1 MRPAFPGQP
10 TTILVDL
17 CHYDPN
23 ANLQAAAGAGVAA
36 VMLKATE
43 GATFRDPAFATL
55 LARAQDAGLL
65 TGAYHF
71 GTAADP
77 AAQLDNFI
85 TAVTAAA
92 GGFGRVAAVLDVETN
107 TPNPAETMH
116 PDQAE
121 QWAAG
126 LRARTGCTPFIYAG
140 AYLREHGGA
149 TSRPT
154 LASCPLWVA
163 QYGRHPQ
170 PLDPMQAQFRE
181 LDAATSPPSV
191 VPQSTWLRCG
201 RNWPAHQSLSRHCR
215 KKFLQTSSYR
225 NQTSAA
231 GTIVIV
237 WDENDYSVKPIVNQV
252 VTACTSTCSTRWRP
266 APACRA

>member
-23 ANLQAAAGAGVAA
+23 ANLQAAADAGVAA

-92 GGFGRVAAVLDVETN
+92 GGFGQVAAVLDVETN

-149 TSRPT
+149 TSRPN
-154 LASCPLWVA
+154 LASCPLWLA

-170 PLDPMQAQFRE
+170 PLPGWTSWTLWQFTDGH
-181 LDAATSPPSV
+181 LGP
-191 VPQSTWLRCG
+191 
-201 RNWPAHQSLSRHCR
+201 
-215 KKFLQTSSYR
+215 Y
-225 NQTSAA
+225 A
-231 GTIVIV
+231 GTVPGIGRC
-237 WDENDYSVKPIVNQV
+237 DQSAFRGAPIDLAALWSQLAGTPVA
-252 VTACTSTCSTRWRP
+252 VTALS
-266 APACRA
+266 